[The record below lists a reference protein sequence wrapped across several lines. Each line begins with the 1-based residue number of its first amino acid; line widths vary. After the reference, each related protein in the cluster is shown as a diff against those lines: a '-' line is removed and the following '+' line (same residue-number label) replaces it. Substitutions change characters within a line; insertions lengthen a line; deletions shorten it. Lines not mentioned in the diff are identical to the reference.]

1 MVRRPTVRWALTKR
15 PFVALGLCLAVG
27 SCRGGATG
35 PTPAS
40 SPIGLTCPAA
50 VEVTSTS
57 QSATVAY
64 STPMASGGDPP
75 LAVTCAPA
83 SGSAFPPGPTTVMCM
98 ATDALNQTARCTFAV
113 TVVLSQQLSVT
124 SVLAFGDS
132 LTAGAVTVGDQL
144 VVDPSMAYPMV
155 LQMLLGQRY
164 TAQRIVVI
172 GDGVVGETALQGAA
186 RLPGELASHHPDVVL
201 LLEGVNDLHGP
212 LPDGGIPEALS
223 GISTM
228 IQETRSAGIHILVGT
243 MTPANPGALR
253 PDTAAL
259 IAPFNAQMI
268 PLAQANGAT
277 VVDLYSAFLTD
288 VPDWIG
294 PDGLHLTAA
303 GYEEMA
309 QVFFSALRTNFEG
322 RVARV
327 SPVRR

>member
-1 MVRRPTVRWALTKR
+1 
-15 PFVALGLCLAVG
+15 
-27 SCRGGATG
+27 
-35 PTPAS
+35 
-40 SPIGLTCPAA
+40 

-57 QSATVAY
+57 QSVTSVY
-64 STPMASGGDPP
+64 STPTASGGHQPV
-75 LAVTCAPA
+75 AVTCAPA
-83 SGSAFPPGPTTVMCM
+83 SGSAFPLGATTVTCT
-98 ATDALNQTARCTFAV
+98 ATDAANQTARCTFAV
-113 TVVLSQQLSVT
+113 TVVLAQQLSVMN
-124 SVLAFGDS
+124 VLAFGDS
-132 LTAGAVTVGDQL
+132 LTAGAMTVGGQL
-144 VVDPSMAYPMV
+144 VVDPSVAYPTD

-164 TAQRIVVI
+164 TAQRIVVV

-186 RLPGELASHHPDVVL
+186 RLPGELASHRPDVVL

-228 IQETRSAGIHILVGT
+228 IQETRSAGIQILVGT
-243 MTPANPGALR
+243 LTPANPGALP

-259 IAPFNAQMI
+259 IASFNAQLI

-294 PDGLHLTAA
+294 PDGLHLTVA

-309 QVFFSALRTNFEG
+309 QLFFSAIRTNFEG
-322 RVARV
+322 RVAAVPR
-327 SPVRR
+327 VRR